1 MQKVSNLLGERF
13 APLIIFCTFILM
25 IKEHT
30 LFTERFRPTDPKD
43 YIGNE
48 VFKSSLDQW
57 IKQQD
62 IPHILLYGP
71 AGTGKTTAAKLI
83 VANLDCDHIYI
94 NCSDENGIE
103 KIREKVKSFASAATF
118 RALKVVIMD
127 EADFLTINAQAA
139 LRNVIE
145 TFSKTTRFVFTCNYV
160 ERIIDPLQSR
170 TSVFEVL
177 PPSKSEVA
185 KRCQEIL
192 HEEACNN
199 VPADIVEIVNKTYP
213 DIRKTLNLL
222 QSCIIS
228 EPAGTFLKL
237 NKDIVNQKQYTDQI
251 IDLIKSNDDKAFN
264 QIRQLVAD
272 SNIRDYNELYRALFE
287 NLDSFHNP
295 VLGTIIIAESQYQS
309 VMAPDKEITFMGCIA
324 NLLKPF

>member
-1 MQKVSNLLGERF
+1 M
-13 APLIIFCTFILM
+13 
-25 IKEHT
+25 
-30 LFTERFRPTDPKD
+30 
-43 YIGNE
+43 
-48 VFKSSLDQW
+48 
-57 IKQQD
+57 
-62 IPHILLYGP
+62 YGP

-83 VANLDCDHIYI
+83 VTNLDCDSIYI
-94 NCSDENGIE
+94 NCSDENGIDT
-103 KIREKVKSFASAATF
+103 IREKVKSFASAATF
-118 RALKVVIMD
+118 RELKVVIMD

-145 TFSKTTRFVFTCNYV
+145 TYSKTTRFVFTCNYI
-160 ERIIDPLQSR
+160 ERIIDPIQSR
-170 TSVFEVL
+170 TSVFEIL

-185 KRCQEIL
+185 KRCSIIL
-192 HEEACNN
+192 DAEGCNR
-199 VPADIVEIVNKTYP
+199 ATDDIVEIVNQTYP

-222 QSCIIS
+222 QSCIVYDI
-228 EPAGTFLKL
+228 AGTFLQL

-251 IDLIKSNDDKAFN
+251 IDLIKSKDAKAFN
-264 QIRQLVAD
+264 QIRQIVAD

-324 NLLKPF
+324 NLIKPF

>member
-1 MQKVSNLLGERF
+1 ML
-13 APLIIFCTFILM
+13 
-25 IKEHT
+25 KEHT

-48 VFKSSLDQW
+48 VFKASLDQW

-103 KIREKVKSFASAATF
+103 TIREKVKSFASAATF

-145 TFSKTTRFVFTCNYV
+145 TFSKTTRFIFTCNYI
-160 ERIIDPLQSR
+160 ERVIDPIQSR
-170 TSVFEVL
+170 TSVFEIL
-177 PPSKSEVA
+177 PPSKAEVA
-185 KRCQEIL
+185 KRCKAIL
-192 HEEACNN
+192 HEETCNHA
-199 VPADIVEIVNKTYP
+199 PADIVEIVNKTYP

-222 QSCIIS
+222 QSCIVHD
-228 EPAGTFLKL
+228 PAGTFLQL

-272 SNIRDYNELYRALFE
+272 SNIRDYNELYRTLFE

-309 VMAPDKEITFMGCIA
+309 VMSVDKEITFMGCIA

>member
-1 MQKVSNLLGERF
+1 
-13 APLIIFCTFILM
+13 M

-48 VFKSSLDQW
+48 VFKASLDQW

-62 IPHILLYGP
+62 IPHILLHGP

-83 VANLDCDHIYI
+83 TANLDCDYIYI

-103 KIREKVKSFASAATF
+103 TIREKVKSFASAATF

-160 ERIIDPLQSR
+160 ERVIDPIQSR

-177 PPSKSEVA
+177 PPSKAEVA
-185 KRCQEIL
+185 KRCVQIL
-192 HEEACNN
+192 DEEACNR
-199 VPADIVEIVNKTYP
+199 ATDDIVEIVNKTYP

-222 QSCIIS
+222 QSCIVYDT
-228 EPAGTFLKL
+228 AGTFLQL

-251 IDLIKSNDDKAFN
+251 INLIKSKDSKAFN

>member
-1 MQKVSNLLGERF
+1 
-13 APLIIFCTFILM
+13 M

-48 VFKSSLDQW
+48 VFKASLDQW

-103 KIREKVKSFASAATF
+103 TIREKVKSFASAATF

-185 KRCQEIL
+185 KRCISIL
-192 HEEACNN
+192 DEETCNR
-199 VPADIVEIVNKTYP
+199 ATEDIVEIVNKTYP

-222 QSCIIS
+222 QSCIIYD
-228 EPAGTFLKL
+228 PAGTFLKL

-251 IDLIKSNDDKAFN
+251 IDLIKSNDGKAFN

-324 NLLKPF
+324 NLIKPF

>member
-1 MQKVSNLLGERF
+1 
-13 APLIIFCTFILM
+13 M

-48 VFKSSLDQW
+48 VFKASLDQW

-103 KIREKVKSFASAATF
+103 TIREKVKSFASAATF

-185 KRCQEIL
+185 KRCISIL
-192 HEEACNN
+192 DEETCNR
-199 VPADIVEIVNKTYP
+199 ATEDIVEIVNKTYP

-222 QSCIIS
+222 QSCIVYD
-228 EPAGTFLKL
+228 PAGTFLKL

-264 QIRQLVAD
+264 QIRQLVSD

-324 NLLKPF
+324 NLIKPF

>member
-1 MQKVSNLLGERF
+1 ML
-13 APLIIFCTFILM
+13 
-25 IKEHT
+25 KEHT

-48 VFKSSLDQW
+48 VFKASLDQW

-103 KIREKVKSFASAATF
+103 TIREKVKSFASAATF

-145 TFSKTTRFVFTCNYV
+145 TFSKTTRFIFTCNYV

-185 KRCQEIL
+185 KRCISIL
-192 HEEACNN
+192 DEETCNR
-199 VPADIVEIVNKTYP
+199 ATEDIVEIVNKTYP

-222 QSCIIS
+222 QSCIVYD
-228 EPAGTFLKL
+228 PAGTFLQL

-264 QIRQLVAD
+264 KIRQLIAD

-324 NLLKPF
+324 NLIKPF

>member
-1 MQKVSNLLGERF
+1 ML
-13 APLIIFCTFILM
+13 
-25 IKEHT
+25 KEHT

-48 VFKSSLDQW
+48 VFKASLDQW

-103 KIREKVKSFASAATF
+103 TIREKVKSFASAATF

-145 TFSKTTRFVFTCNYV
+145 TFSKTTRFIFTCNYI
-160 ERIIDPLQSR
+160 ERVIDPIQSR
-170 TSVFEVL
+170 TSVFEIL
-177 PPSKSEVA
+177 PPSKAEVA
-185 KRCQEIL
+185 KRCKAIL
-192 HEEACNN
+192 HEETCNHA
-199 VPADIVEIVNKTYP
+199 PADIVEIVNKTYP

-222 QSCIIS
+222 QSCIVHD
-228 EPAGTFLKL
+228 PAGTFLQL

-272 SNIRDYNELYRALFE
+272 SNIRDYNELYRTLFE
-287 NLDSFHNP
+287 NLDAFHNP

-309 VMAPDKEITFMGCIA
+309 VMSVDKEITFMGCIA

>member
-1 MQKVSNLLGERF
+1 ML
-13 APLIIFCTFILM
+13 
-25 IKEHT
+25 KEHT

-48 VFKSSLDQW
+48 VFKASLDQW

-103 KIREKVKSFASAATF
+103 TIREKVKSFASAATF

-145 TFSKTTRFVFTCNYV
+145 AFSKTTRFVFTCNYV
-160 ERIIDPLQSR
+160 ERIIDPIQSR

-177 PPSKSEVA
+177 PPSKAEVA
-185 KRCQEIL
+185 KRCVQIL
-192 HEEACNN
+192 DEEACNR
-199 VPADIVEIVNKTYP
+199 ATDDIVAIVNKTYP

-228 EPAGTFLKL
+228 EPAGTFLQL
-237 NKDIVNQKQYTDQI
+237 NKEIVNQKQYTDQI

>member
-1 MQKVSNLLGERF
+1 ML
-13 APLIIFCTFILM
+13 
-25 IKEHT
+25 KEHT

-48 VFKSSLDQW
+48 VFKASLDQW

-103 KIREKVKSFASAATF
+103 TIREKVKSFASAATF

-127 EADFLTINAQAA
+127 EADFFTINAQAA

-185 KRCQEIL
+185 KRCISIL
-192 HEEACNN
+192 DKETCNRTTE
-199 VPADIVEIVNKTYP
+199 DIVEIVNKTYP

-222 QSCIIS
+222 QSCIVYD
-228 EPAGTFLKL
+228 PTGTFLQL

-251 IDLIKSNDDKAFN
+251 IDLIKSNDGKAFN

-287 NLDSFHNP
+287 NLDSFHNS

-324 NLLKPF
+324 NLIKPF

>member
-1 MQKVSNLLGERF
+1 
-13 APLIIFCTFILM
+13 M

-83 VANLDCDHIYI
+83 TTNLDCDSIYI

-103 KIREKVKSFASAATF
+103 TIREKVKSFASAATF

-145 TFSKTTRFVFTCNYV
+145 SFSKTTRFVFTCNYI
-160 ERIIDPLQSR
+160 ERIIDPIQSR
-170 TSVFEVL
+170 TSVF
-177 PPSKSEVA
+177 
-185 KRCQEIL
+185 
-192 HEEACNN
+192 
-199 VPADIVEIVNKTYP
+199 
-213 DIRKTLNLL
+213 
-222 QSCIIS
+222 
-228 EPAGTFLKL
+228 
-237 NKDIVNQKQYTDQI
+237 
-251 IDLIKSNDDKAFN
+251 
-264 QIRQLVAD
+264 
-272 SNIRDYNELYRALFE
+272 
-287 NLDSFHNP
+287 
-295 VLGTIIIAESQYQS
+295 
-309 VMAPDKEITFMGCIA
+309 
-324 NLLKPF
+324 

>member
-1 MQKVSNLLGERF
+1 
-13 APLIIFCTFILM
+13 
-25 IKEHT
+25 
-30 LFTERFRPTDPKD
+30 
-43 YIGNE
+43 
-48 VFKSSLDQW
+48 
-57 IKQQD
+57 
-62 IPHILLYGP
+62 
-71 AGTGKTTAAKLI
+71 
-83 VANLDCDHIYI
+83 
-94 NCSDENGIE
+94 
-103 KIREKVKSFASAATF
+103 
-118 RALKVVIMD
+118 MD

-145 TFSKTTRFVFTCNYV
+145 TYSKTTRFVFTCNYI
-160 ERIIDPLQSR
+160 ERIIDPIQSR

-185 KRCQEIL
+185 KRCATIL
-192 HEEACNN
+192 DSEGCNR
-199 VPADIVEIVNKTYP
+199 ATDDIVEIVNKTYP

-222 QSCIIS
+222 QSCIIYD
-228 EPAGTFLKL
+228 PAGTFLQL

-251 IDLIKSNDDKAFN
+251 IDLIKSNNDKAFN

>member
-1 MQKVSNLLGERF
+1 
-13 APLIIFCTFILM
+13 M

-48 VFKSSLDQW
+48 IFKASLNQW

-94 NCSDENGIE
+94 NCSDENGIDT
-103 KIREKVKSFASAATF
+103 IREKVKSFASAATF

-145 TFSKTTRFVFTCNYV
+145 SFAKTTRFVFTCNYI
-160 ERIIDPLQSR
+160 ERIIDPIQSR
-170 TSVFEVL
+170 TSVFEIL
-177 PPSKSEVA
+177 PPSKREVA
-185 KRCQEIL
+185 KRCKFIL
-192 HEEACNN
+192 HEESCNHSIEDL
-199 VPADIVEIVNKTYP
+199 ATIVNKTYP

-222 QSCIIS
+222 QSSIIWD
-228 EPAGTFLKL
+228 PAGKFLQL
-237 NKDIVNQKQYTDQI
+237 NKEITSQYEYTKQI
-251 IDLIKSNDDKAFN
+251 IDLIKSNDDDAFN
-264 QIRQLVAD
+264 KIRQIVAD

-295 VLGTIIIAESQYQS
+295 VLGTIIIAEAQYQS
-309 VMAPDKEITFMGCIA
+309 ALAPDREITFMACIA
-324 NLLKPF
+324 KLLKPF

>member
-1 MQKVSNLLGERF
+1 
-13 APLIIFCTFILM
+13 M

-48 VFKSSLDQW
+48 VFKASLDQW

-103 KIREKVKSFASAATF
+103 TIREKVKSFASAATF

-185 KRCQEIL
+185 KRCISIL
-192 HEEACNN
+192 DEETCNR
-199 VPADIVEIVNKTYP
+199 ATEDIVEIVNKTYP

-222 QSCIIS
+222 QSCIVYDL
-228 EPAGTFLKL
+228 AGTFLKL

-251 IDLIKSNDDKAFN
+251 IDLIKSNGDKAFN
-264 QIRQLVAD
+264 QIRQLVSD

-324 NLLKPF
+324 NLIKPF

>member
-1 MQKVSNLLGERF
+1 ML
-13 APLIIFCTFILM
+13 
-25 IKEHT
+25 KEHT

-48 VFKSSLDQW
+48 VFKASLDQW

-62 IPHILLYGP
+62 IPHILLHGP

-83 VANLDCDHIYI
+83 TANLDCDYIYI

-103 KIREKVKSFASAATF
+103 TIREKVKSFASAATF

-145 TFSKTTRFVFTCNYV
+145 TFSKTTRFIFTCNYI
-160 ERIIDPLQSR
+160 ERIIDPIQSR
-170 TSVFEVL
+170 TSVFEII
-177 PPSKSEVA
+177 PPSKGEVA
-185 KRCQEIL
+185 KRCVSILQEESVEFSKENL
-192 HEEACNN
+192 
-199 VPADIVEIVNKTYP
+199 VEIINKTYP
-213 DIRKTLNLL
+213 DVRKTLNLL
-222 QSCIIS
+222 QSCIKDDKLI
-228 EPAGTFLKL
+228 L

-251 IDLIKSNDDKAFN
+251 INLIKSKDSKAFN

>member
-1 MQKVSNLLGERF
+1 MFNK
-13 APLIIFCTFILM
+13 
-25 IKEHT
+25 KHT
-30 LFTERFRPTDPKD
+30 LFTEKYRPDTLEG
-43 YIGNE
+43 YIGNDD
-48 VFKSSLDQW
+48 FKSSLQQW
-57 IKQQD
+57 IDSND
-62 IPHILLYGP
+62 IPHLLLCGG

-83 VANLDCDHIYI
+83 VNNINCDSLYI
-94 NCSDENGIE
+94 NCSDENGIDT
-103 KIREKVKSFASAATF
+103 IRDKVKSFASAASF
-118 RALKVVIMD
+118 KPQKVVIMD

-145 TFSKTTRFVFTCNYV
+145 TYSKTTRFVFTCNYI
-160 ERIIDPLQSR
+160 ERIIDPIQSR

-185 KRCQEIL
+185 KRCATIL
-192 HEEACNN
+192 DSEGCNR
-199 VPADIVEIVNKTYP
+199 ATDDIVEIVNKTYP

-222 QSCIIS
+222 QSCIIYDL
-228 EPAGTFLKL
+228 AGTFLQL

-264 QIRQLVAD
+264 KIRQLIAD
-272 SNIRDYNELYRALFE
+272 SNIRDYNELYRALFK

>member
-1 MQKVSNLLGERF
+1 
-13 APLIIFCTFILM
+13 M

-48 VFKSSLDQW
+48 VFKASLDQW

-62 IPHILLYGP
+62 IPHILLHGP

-94 NCSDENGIE
+94 NCSDENGIDT
-103 KIREKVKSFASAATF
+103 IREKVKSFASAATF

-145 TFSKTTRFVFTCNYV
+145 AFSKTTRFVFTCNYI
-160 ERIIDPLQSR
+160 ERVIDPIQSR

-185 KRCQEIL
+185 KRCVQIL
-192 HEEACNN
+192 DEVACNRSTEDL
-199 VPADIVEIVNKTYP
+199 VAIVNKTYP

-228 EPAGTFLKL
+228 EPAGTFLQL
-237 NKDIVNQKQYTDQI
+237 NKEITSQYEYTKQI
-251 IDLIKSNDDKAFN
+251 IDLIKSNDNDAFTK
-264 QIRQLVAD
+264 IRQIVAD

-295 VLGTIIIAESQYQS
+295 VLGTIIIAEAQYQS
-309 VMAPDKEITFMGCIA
+309 ALAPDREITFMACIA
-324 NLLKPF
+324 KLLKPF

>member
-1 MQKVSNLLGERF
+1 MLL
-13 APLIIFCTFILM
+13 
-25 IKEHT
+25 KEHT

-48 VFKSSLDQW
+48 VFKASLDQW

-103 KIREKVKSFASAATF
+103 TIREKVKSFASAATF

-145 TFSKTTRFVFTCNYV
+145 TFSKTTRFIFTCNYI
-160 ERIIDPLQSR
+160 ERVIDPIQSR
-170 TSVFEVL
+170 TSVFEIL
-177 PPSKSEVA
+177 PPSKAEVA
-185 KRCQEIL
+185 KRCVQIL
-192 HEEACNN
+192 DEETCNR
-199 VPADIVEIVNKTYP
+199 ATEDIVEIVNKTYP

-222 QSCIIS
+222 QSCIVYDL
-228 EPAGTFLKL
+228 AGTFLQL

-251 IDLIKSNDDKAFN
+251 VDLIKSNDDKAFN

-272 SNIRDYNELYRALFE
+272 SNIRDYNELYRTLFE

-309 VMAPDKEITFMGCIA
+309 VMSVDKEITFMGCIA

>member
-1 MQKVSNLLGERF
+1 
-13 APLIIFCTFILM
+13 M

-48 VFKSSLDQW
+48 IFKSSLNQW
-57 IKQQD
+57 VKQQD

-83 VANLDCDHIYI
+83 VANLDCDSIYI

-103 KIREKVKSFASAATF
+103 TIREKVKSFASAATF
-118 RALKVVIMD
+118 RELKVVIMD

-145 TFSKTTRFVFTCNYV
+145 TYSKTTRFIFTCNYI
-160 ERIIDPLQSR
+160 ERVIDPIQSR

-185 KRCQEIL
+185 KRCSAIL
-192 HEEACNN
+192 DAEACNR
-199 VPADIVEIVNKTYP
+199 ATDDIVEIVNKTYP

-222 QSCIIS
+222 QSCIVYDV
-228 EPAGTFLKL
+228 AGTFLQL

-251 IDLIKSNDDKAFN
+251 IDLIKSNDDKSFN
-264 QIRQLVAD
+264 KIRQIVAD

-324 NLLKPF
+324 KLNKPF

>member
-1 MQKVSNLLGERF
+1 ML
-13 APLIIFCTFILM
+13 
-25 IKEHT
+25 KEHT
-30 LFTERFRPTDPKD
+30 LFTEKFRPTDPND

-48 VFKSSLDQW
+48 VFKNSLNQW

-83 VANLDCDHIYI
+83 VANLDCDSIYI

-103 KIREKVKSFASAATF
+103 TIREKVKSFASAATF
-118 RALKVVIMD
+118 RELKVVIMD

-145 TFSKTTRFVFTCNYV
+145 TYSKTTRFVFTCNYI
-160 ERIIDPLQSR
+160 ERIIDPIQSR

-185 KRCQEIL
+185 KRCSTIL
-192 HEEACNN
+192 DSEACNR
-199 VPADIVEIVNKTYP
+199 ATDDIVEIVNQTYP

-222 QSCIIS
+222 QSCIVYDV
-228 EPAGTFLKL
+228 AGTFLQL
-237 NKDIVNQKQYTDQI
+237 TKDIVNQKQYTDQI
-251 IDLIKSNDDKAFN
+251 IDLIKSKNAKAFN
-264 QIRQLVAD
+264 QIRQIVAD

-324 NLLKPF
+324 NLLKNG

>member
-1 MQKVSNLLGERF
+1 
-13 APLIIFCTFILM
+13 M

-48 VFKSSLDQW
+48 VFKASLDQW

-103 KIREKVKSFASAATF
+103 TIREKVKSFASAATF

-185 KRCQEIL
+185 KRCISIL
-192 HEEACNN
+192 DEETCNR
-199 VPADIVEIVNKTYP
+199 ATEDIVEIVNKTYP

-222 QSCIIS
+222 QSCIVYD
-228 EPAGTFLKL
+228 PAGTFLKL

-295 VLGTIIIAESQYQS
+295 ILGTVIIAESQYQS

-324 NLLKPF
+324 NLKKPF

>member
-1 MQKVSNLLGERF
+1 
-13 APLIIFCTFILM
+13 M

-48 VFKSSLDQW
+48 VFKASLDQW

-62 IPHILLYGP
+62 IPHILLHGP

-103 KIREKVKSFASAATF
+103 TIREKVKSFASAATF

-145 TFSKTTRFVFTCNYV
+145 AFSKTTRFVFTCNYI
-160 ERIIDPLQSR
+160 ERVIDPIQSR

-185 KRCQEIL
+185 KRCVQIL
-192 HEEACNN
+192 DEVVCNRSTEDL
-199 VPADIVEIVNKTYP
+199 VAIVNKTYP

>member
-1 MQKVSNLLGERF
+1 
-13 APLIIFCTFILM
+13 M

-48 VFKSSLDQW
+48 VFKASLDQW

-103 KIREKVKSFASAATF
+103 TIREKVKSFASAATF

-185 KRCQEIL
+185 KRCISIL
-192 HEEACNN
+192 DEETCNR
-199 VPADIVEIVNKTYP
+199 ATEDIVEIVNKTYP

-222 QSCIIS
+222 QSCIVYD
-228 EPAGTFLKL
+228 PAGTFLQL

-324 NLLKPF
+324 NLIKPF

>member
-1 MQKVSNLLGERF
+1 
-13 APLIIFCTFILM
+13 M

-48 VFKSSLDQW
+48 VFKSSLNQW

-83 VANLDCDHIYI
+83 TANLDCDSIYI

-103 KIREKVKSFASAATF
+103 TIREKVKSFASAATF

-145 TFSKTTRFVFTCNYV
+145 SFSKTTRFVFTCNYI
-160 ERIIDPLQSR
+160 ERIIDPIQSR
-170 TSVFEVL
+170 TSVFEIL

-185 KRCQEIL
+185 KRCKEIL
-192 HEEACNN
+192 HKEACNHSTETL
-199 VPADIVEIVNKTYP
+199 VDIVNKTYP

-222 QSCIIS
+222 QSCIVYD
-228 EPAGTFLKL
+228 PVGTFLQL

-251 IDLIKSNDDKAFN
+251 IDLIKSHDDDAFTK
-264 QIRQLVAD
+264 IRQIVAD

-295 VLGTIIIAESQYQS
+295 VLGTIIISESQYQS
-309 VMAPDKEITFMGCIA
+309 VLAPDKEITFMACIA
-324 NLLKPF
+324 NLIKPF

>member
-1 MQKVSNLLGERF
+1 MLL
-13 APLIIFCTFILM
+13 
-25 IKEHT
+25 KEHT

-48 VFKSSLDQW
+48 IFKASLDQW

-83 VANLDCDHIYI
+83 TTNLDCDSIYI

-103 KIREKVKSFASAATF
+103 TIREKVKSFASAATF

-145 TFSKTTRFVFTCNYV
+145 SFSKTTRFVFTCNYI
-160 ERIIDPLQSR
+160 ERIIDPIQSR
-170 TSVFEVL
+170 TSVFEIL

-185 KRCQEIL
+185 KRCKKIL
-192 HEEACNN
+192 H
-199 VPADIVEIVNKTYP
+199 
-213 DIRKTLNLL
+213 
-222 QSCIIS
+222 
-228 EPAGTFLKL
+228 
-237 NKDIVNQKQYTDQI
+237 
-251 IDLIKSNDDKAFN
+251 
-264 QIRQLVAD
+264 
-272 SNIRDYNELYRALFE
+272 
-287 NLDSFHNP
+287 
-295 VLGTIIIAESQYQS
+295 
-309 VMAPDKEITFMGCIA
+309 
-324 NLLKPF
+324 

>member
-1 MQKVSNLLGERF
+1 
-13 APLIIFCTFILM
+13 M

-48 VFKSSLDQW
+48 VFKASLDQW

-103 KIREKVKSFASAATF
+103 TIREKVKSFASAATF

-185 KRCQEIL
+185 KRCISIL
-192 HEEACNN
+192 DEETCNR
-199 VPADIVEIVNKTYP
+199 ATEDIVEIVNKTYP

-222 QSCIIS
+222 QSCIVYD
-228 EPAGTFLKL
+228 PAGTFLKL

-287 NLDSFHNP
+287 NLDSFHNS

-324 NLLKPF
+324 NLIKPF

>member
-1 MQKVSNLLGERF
+1 
-13 APLIIFCTFILM
+13 M

-48 VFKSSLDQW
+48 VFKASLDQW

-62 IPHILLYGP
+62 IPHILLHGP

-83 VANLDCDHIYI
+83 VANLDCDSIYI

-103 KIREKVKSFASAATF
+103 TIREKVKSFASAATF

-145 TFSKTTRFVFTCNYV
+145 AFSKTTRFVFTCNYV
-160 ERIIDPLQSR
+160 ERVIDPIQSR

-177 PPSKSEVA
+177 PPSKAEVA
-185 KRCQEIL
+185 RRCKAIL
-192 HEEACNN
+192 TEEACNHSTETL
-199 VPADIVEIVNKTYP
+199 VAIVNKTYP

-222 QSCIIS
+222 QSSIIS
-228 EPAGTFLKL
+228 EPAGTFLQL

-251 IDLIKSNDDKAFN
+251 INLIKSNNDKAFN

>member
-1 MQKVSNLLGERF
+1 
-13 APLIIFCTFILM
+13 M

-48 VFKSSLDQW
+48 VFKTSLNQW
-57 IKQQD
+57 IEQQD

-83 VANLDCDHIYI
+83 VTNLDCDSIYI
-94 NCSDENGIE
+94 NCSDENGIDT
-103 KIREKVKSFASAATF
+103 IREKVKSFASAATF
-118 RALKVVIMD
+118 RELKVVIMD

-145 TFSKTTRFVFTCNYV
+145 TYSKTTRFVFTCNYI
-160 ERIIDPLQSR
+160 ERIIDPIQSR
-170 TSVFEVL
+170 SSVFEVL

-185 KRCQEIL
+185 KRCATIL
-192 HEEACNN
+192 DSEGCNR
-199 VPADIVEIVNKTYP
+199 ATDDIVEIVNKTYP

-222 QSCIIS
+222 QSCIVYD
-228 EPAGTFLKL
+228 PAGTFLQL

-251 IDLIKSNDDKAFN
+251 LDLIKSNNDKAFN
-264 QIRQLVAD
+264 QIRQLIAD

>member
-1 MQKVSNLLGERF
+1 MGELVS
-13 APLIIFCTFILM
+13 PILFYYINGYM

-30 LFTERFRPTDPKD
+30 LFTEKFRPTDPKE

-48 VFKSSLDQW
+48 TFKSSLDTW

-83 VANLDCDHIYI
+83 VANLDVDDLYI

-103 KIREKVKSFASAATF
+103 TIREKVKSFASAATF
-118 RALKVVIMD
+118 RTLKVVIMD

-145 TFSKTTRFVFTCNYV
+145 TFSRTTRFIFTCNYV
-160 ERIIDPLQSR
+160 ERIIDPIQSR
-170 TSVFEVL
+170 TSVFEIL

-185 KRCQEIL
+185 KRCSTIL
-192 HEEACNN
+192 QIEGCNN
-199 VPADIVEIVNKTYP
+199 APADIVEIVNKTYP

-222 QSCIIS
+222 QSCIVWDPS
-228 EPAGTFLKL
+228 AKFLKL
-237 NKDIVNQKQYTDQI
+237 NKDIVNQKQYTDKI
-251 IDLIKSNDDKAFN
+251 IELVKSNDNDAFTK
-264 QIRQLVAD
+264 IRQIIAD
-272 SNIRDYNELYRALFE
+272 SNVRDYHELYRALFE

-295 VLGTIIIAESQYQS
+295 ILGTVIIAESQYQS
-309 VMAPDKEITFMGCIA
+309 VMAPDKEVNFMGCVA

>member
-1 MQKVSNLLGERF
+1 
-13 APLIIFCTFILM
+13 M

-48 VFKSSLDQW
+48 VFKSSLNTW
-57 IKQQD
+57 IEQQD
-62 IPHILLYGP
+62 IPHILLHGP

-83 VANLDCDHIYI
+83 VANLDVDDLYI

-103 KIREKVKSFASAATF
+103 TIREKVKSFASAATF
-118 RALKVVIMD
+118 RTLKVVIMD

-145 TFSKTTRFVFTCNYV
+145 TFSRTTRFIFTCNYV
-160 ERIIDPLQSR
+160 ERIIDPIQSR
-170 TSVFEVL
+170 TSVFEIL

-185 KRCQEIL
+185 KRCSTIL
-192 HEEACNN
+192 QSEVCNN
-199 VPADIVEIVNKTYP
+199 APADIVEIVNKTYR

-222 QSCIIS
+222 QSCIIHDPS
-228 EPAGTFLKL
+228 GKFLQL

-251 IDLIKSNDDKAFN
+251 VDLIKSNDSKTFN

-272 SNIRDYNELYRALFE
+272 SNVRDYNELYRALFE

-295 VLGTIIIAESQYQS
+295 VLGTVIIAESQYQS
-309 VMAPDKEITFMGCIA
+309 VMAPDKEVNFMGCIA